1 MLLNDV
7 PVIQDT
13 NTGVSCFPWETE
25 AGALHS
31 YNLNNASAMTDST
44 LGMVAKEDTM
54 TEANVVKEDEES
66 VQQDDGQGESE
77 SDLETKAAEGMNF
90 GMDFKKLGVMALV
103 GIGAYSVVSLILNRY

>member
-7 PVIQDT
+7 PTIQDT

-31 YNLNNASAMTDST
+31 YSLNNAAAMTDST

-66 VQQDDGQGESE
+66 VQQEDGQGESE
-77 SDLETKAAEGMNF
+77 SDIQTKAAEGTKS

-103 GIGAYSVVSLILNRY
+103 GVGAYSIVSMILNRY